1 MPTQPSV
8 GIQEYER
15 TLPPWKRRYPMKV
28 VFIIHRMHPNLLE
41 VHNALVSFGHECVFI
56 AASIGPSEPKV
67 FDDRILVDPHALS
80 VSGAK
85 EILDQQKPDLLVQ
98 RKIDGKFLLFW
109 NYARSRGFARV
120 LYTQDPHQVPLADA
134 FVRPARVVRL
144 CRDLIA
150 QRITLGPHVRITP
163 VKFWGRSGMI
173 SFPHSRYVPF
183 PARVNYPDHSGDSR
197 PLTILTVAKHG
208 QKRKRVEWLIKALR
222 QSTIPFRLV
231 ITGATPSATDR
242 LKQAHHARFLQSL
255 QALGASA
262 GNVEIH
268 EDLGRD
274 EMDQLYSRSDAFVL
288 PSKRELMAISPLE
301 AMSHGLPV
309 LVSSD
314 GGAASYVLPTGN
326 EQIFH
331 ARSYADFQ
339 KKLFRLLE
347 DRGLRTS
354 LSERVRH
361 HVESVHSPRVFVD
374 RLLGLAHRPHH

>member
-1 MPTQPSV
+1 
-8 GIQEYER
+8 
-15 TLPPWKRRYPMKV
+15 MKV
-28 VFIIHRMHPNLLE
+28 VFIVHRMHPNLLE

-67 FDDRILVDPHALS
+67 FDDRILVDPYALS
-80 VSGAK
+80 EAEAK

-109 NYARSRGFARV
+109 KIARKKGLARI

-163 VKFWGRSGMI
+163 VKFWGRSGTI
-173 SFPHSRYVPF
+173 SFPHSQYVPF
-183 PARVNYPDHSGDSR
+183 PARVSYPDHSGHSR

-208 QKRKRVEWLIKALR
+208 QKRKRVEWLIKALG
-222 QSTIPFRLV
+222 QSTTPFRLV

-242 LKQAHHARFLQSL
+242 LKKAHHARFLQSL
-255 QALGASA
+255 HALGARA

-274 EMDQLYSRSDAFVL
+274 EMDQLYSSSDAFVL

-314 GGAASYVLPTGN
+314 GGAASYVLPAGN

-331 ARSYADFQ
+331 ARSYKDFHR
-339 KKLFRLLE
+339 KLFRLLE
-347 DRGLRTS
+347 DPGLRTS

-361 HVESVHSPRVFVD
+361 HVESVHSPKVFVD
-374 RLLGLAHRPHH
+374 RLLGLANRPLH